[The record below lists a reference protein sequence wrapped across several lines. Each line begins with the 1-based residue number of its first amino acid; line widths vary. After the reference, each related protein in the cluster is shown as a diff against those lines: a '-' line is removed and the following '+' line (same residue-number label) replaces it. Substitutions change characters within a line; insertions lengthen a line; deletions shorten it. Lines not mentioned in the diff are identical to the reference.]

1 MDLDEEGG
9 KLLLRIPENRTD
21 LNGIGQEL
29 ESDSPKGGHNG
40 FDKQA
45 VKHSITA

>member
-1 MDLDEEGG
+1 MDLDEEGR

-29 ESDSPKGGHNG
+29 ESDSPKG
-40 FDKQA
+40 DR
-45 VKHSITA
+45 TALTSKL